1 MKKNILKYCFAL
13 LLSGA
18 TALSCSLDEP
28 LISSADRKTVFGSET
43 GIQSYSYSLYS
54 LLPSLDDVFYQE
66 HGASDYCMTPSPT
79 SFYLA
84 GTYNPEQQTSW
95 GWGGLRRINYFLDA
109 LQSEDCT
116 VDEETKA
123 HYLALG
129 KWFRAWY
136 YFTTKLCDYGEVP
149 WFEHLVESSDEATL
163 YKGRDSRDVIV
174 DHMIKDLDYCAEHL
188 RTVSSV
194 GNSLVSKYAAL
205 LLKARIC
212 LYEASWKKYHHLPDE
227 LYTADDLY
235 RMAASTADAIMK
247 SGKFSIHTDPG
258 SKGAYRSLFYSTEI
272 QTDEVILGLCT
283 DLDYGIYNSAN
294 RHFNTNYGNG
304 DCMSRAFLFT
314 YLKLDGTPVT
324 SRANYTTTLFKDEFT
339 GRDLRLAQTLRT
351 PDYTMAGAT
360 DSELLPDIRGQEAI
374 SGYHIIKFCLDDVAY
389 NRDSKGINS
398 LPLMRYAEVLLIYAE
413 ARAELGEIT
422 ASDWAKTIGKLRSR
436 AGISGG
442 LNQLPT
448 TVDPYLQETFYPDI
462 TDPVILEI
470 RRERAIELFFEGFRN
485 TDLDRWAEG
494 HLHEDLP
501 WTGIHIP
508 ALDTKIDLRGKGKD
522 EFYFSM
528 KPLSQIPAAYRDIY
542 VQIFPEDSSEMGL
555 RAIPNPA
562 GGYDLELRL
571 VVPRIWYP
579 DGRQYLIP
587 IPPQIIREYRDKG
600 YTLTQNP
607 GW

>member
-1 MKKNILKYCFAL
+1 M
-13 LLSGA
+13 
-18 TALSCSLDEP
+18 
-28 LISSADRKTVFGSET
+28 
-43 GIQSYSYSLYS
+43 
-54 LLPSLDDVFYQE
+54 
-66 HGASDYCMTPSPT
+66 
-79 SFYLA
+79 
-84 GTYNPEQQTSW
+84 
-95 GWGGLRRINYFLDA
+95 
-109 LQSEDCT
+109 
-116 VDEETKA
+116 
-123 HYLALG
+123 
-129 KWFRAWY
+129 
-136 YFTTKLCDYGEVP
+136 
-149 WFEHLVESSDEATL
+149 
-163 YKGRDSRDVIV
+163 
-174 DHMIKDLDYCAEHL
+174 
-188 RTVSSV
+188 
-194 GNSLVSKYAAL
+194 
-205 LLKARIC
+205 
-212 LYEASWKKYHHLPDE
+212 
-227 LYTADDLY
+227 
-235 RMAASTADAIMK
+235 
-247 SGKFSIHTDPG
+247 
-258 SKGAYRSLFYSTEI
+258 
-272 QTDEVILGLCT
+272 
-283 DLDYGIYNSAN
+283 
-294 RHFNTNYGNG
+294 
-304 DCMSRAFLFT
+304 
-314 YLKLDGTPVT
+314 
-324 SRANYTTTLFKDEFT
+324 
-339 GRDLRLAQTLRT
+339 
-351 PDYTMAGAT
+351 
-360 DSELLPDIRGQEAI
+360 
-374 SGYHIIKFCLDDVAY
+374 AY
-389 NRDSKGINS
+389 NKDSKGINS

-542 VQIFPEDSSEMGL
+542 VPIFPEDSSEMGL